1 MALLDD
7 VTQFAEEIR
16 KDTPSDQVEVDALPS
31 GVIMLHVVRDGRL
44 FILDYLPSYKCF
56 GVDEV
61 LEGEG
66 FGTGYRHGFP
76 DFPSAKDKLLQLM
89 KEPGNGKPV

>member
-7 VTQFAEEIR
+7 VTQFAEAIR
-16 KDTPSDQVEVDALPS
+16 KDSPCVQAEVEALPS
-31 GVIMLHVVRDGRL
+31 GVVMMHVVRDGRL
-44 FILDYLPSYKCF
+44 FVLDYLPSYNCF

-66 FGTGYRHGFP
+66 FDTGYRYGYP

-89 KEPGNGKPV
+89 KEPALSEPT